1 MQIPII
7 PPTFIRATT
16 RLCFANRNSSN
27 SKAALKQARYNRLH
41 GVDVNRIIGD
51 AISLCPFAG
60 VTVDA
65 AVAMNNACF
74 HIIGT
79 AVVANR

>member
-1 MQIPII
+1 MQIPIS

-16 RLCFANRNSSN
+16 RLRFANLMSSN
-27 SKAALKQARYNRLH
+27 SNAAPKQARYNRLQ
-41 GVDVNRIIGD
+41 GVDVNRIIGA

-65 AVAMNNACF
+65 TEAMNNACF

-79 AVVANR
+79 AVVASR